1 MMVPVFSVNRIE
13 PVQYRTLVG
22 HVAAQE
28 AYLSMFRAYSGAQ
41 VLGLYKQKEAGESFA
56 AVNAMR
62 EVVFGKISDGAFG
75 IDPTQWFLTITAK
88 IDAMRE
94 VEDLVATQIK
104 SSAAER
110 SSQAFATFLIQA
122 GISIITLLVTIVLGY
137 WIARGITR
145 PLHLLKQEIS
155 EVQRSNDLTRSLDV
169 GSKDEIGQ
177 TAEAFNRL
185 IGSFRASMV
194 QVMDDANTVL
204 HLAGQV
210 ASASAQVADSSQ
222 IQSDSASAMAASVE
236 EMTVSIDQISDHAHE
251 AQEISGNS
259 NDLSI
264 RGSEVILNVVQEMKR
279 IAENVHQSS
288 AIIEEL
294 GQQSDQIHSI
304 VQVIKEIADQTN
316 LLALNAAIE
325 AARAGEQGRGFAVV
339 ADEVRK
345 LAERTTRSTEEI
357 AAMIGKIQDGSQQAV
372 ASMGVGVN
380 CVNEGVILAGQADGA
395 IRQIQGGSQ
404 QVGVAIA
411 DITSAIKEQTVASS
425 EIAQLVERVAQMSDE
440 NSTAIQNS
448 SAVAQD
454 LQNLAIGL
462 KNSVEKFR
470 I

>member
-1 MMVPVFSVNRIE
+1 
-13 PVQYRTLVG
+13 
-22 HVAAQE
+22 
-28 AYLSMFRAYSGAQ
+28 
-41 VLGLYKQKEAGESFA
+41 
-56 AVNAMR
+56 
-62 EVVFGKISDGAFG
+62 
-75 IDPTQWFLTITAK
+75 
-88 IDAMRE
+88 
-94 VEDLVATQIK
+94 
-104 SSAAER
+104 
-110 SSQAFATFLIQA
+110 
-122 GISIITLLVTIVLGY
+122 
-137 WIARGITR
+137 
-145 PLHLLKQEIS
+145 
-155 EVQRSNDLTRSLDV
+155 
-169 GSKDEIGQ
+169 
-177 TAEAFNRL
+177 
-185 IGSFRASMV
+185 
-194 QVMDDANTVL
+194 
-204 HLAGQV
+204 
-210 ASASAQVADSSQ
+210 
-222 IQSDSASAMAASVE
+222 MAASVE